1 MAKVNRSM
9 LKSIVKE
16 CLVELLAEGLSE
28 GDTSSLNESLTSS
41 FSTRKTK
48 QKMKQNKSKT
58 TDQVFN
64 PNFEKKTKQI
74 ISQVTNDPIMASL
87 LEDTAQTTLQEQN
100 SADRPNQFAGKP
112 NDTYSQIASES
123 DPMEMFGE
131 ASNKWATL
139 AFTDK

>member
-1 MAKVNRSM
+1 M

-48 QKMKQNKSKT
+48 QNMKQSKSKIAEK
-58 TDQVFN
+58 VVN
-64 PNFEKKTKQI
+64 PNFEEKTKQI
-74 ISQVTNDPIMASL
+74 ISQTTNDPIMASI
-87 LEDTAQTTLQEQN
+87 LEDTARTTLQEQN
-100 SADRPNQFAGKP
+100 TADRPNQFAGKP
-112 NDTYSQIASES
+112 NDTYGQIASES

-139 AFTDK
+139 AFADK